1 MNSADQEVR
10 PMSSSWGNCVR
21 ISIFG
26 GSHTQAIGVN
36 MEGLPAGEAI
46 DMERVLAQM
55 ARRAPGQ
62 DKTATTRKESDRPQ
76 ILCGLLDGATTGAP
90 LCAIIENTNQR
101 SKDYSQ
107 LKVLPRPGHADYT
120 AEVKYGG
127 HQDVRGGGHFSGR
140 LTAPMVFAGAVAR
153 QILERRG
160 IGVGSHVLR
169 IAGAELG
176 DQPFDPTEVSAGLL
190 ARLSGEYFPVID
202 PAAKE
207 SMRRSIEE
215 ARMAQDSVGGV
226 VECAVLGMP
235 VGAGDPIFDG
245 AENRIASI
253 IFGIP
258 AVKGIEFGAGFSAAE
273 KRGSANND
281 PMYMGDG
288 GSVRT
293 RTNNSGGILGGITN
307 GMPLIFRA
315 AFKPTPSISREQD
328 TVDLTARTNAKL
340 TVTGRHDPCVV
351 PRAAPVVEAA
361 ASLAALDL
369 LAQSRML

>member
-1 MNSADQEVR
+1 
-10 PMSSSWGNCVR
+10 MSSSWGNSIR

-36 MEGLPAGEAI
+36 IEGLPAGERI
-46 DMERVLAQM
+46 ELPEILAQM

-62 DKTATTRKESDRPQ
+62 DKTATTRKESDQPQ
-76 ILCGLLDGATTGAP
+76 VLCGLLDDFTTGAP

-140 LTAPMVFAGAVAR
+140 LTAPLVFAGAVAR
-153 QILERRG
+153 QILTRRG
-160 IGVGSHVLR
+160 ITVGAHVLK
-169 IAGAELG
+169 IAGAKIN
-176 DQPFDPTEVSAGLL
+176 DQPFHPTEVSRELL
-190 ARLSGEYFPVID
+190 DRLSSEYFPVIN
-202 PAAKE
+202 PEARE
-207 SMRRSIEE
+207 SMRQSIEK
-215 ARMAQDSVGGV
+215 ARLSQDSVGGI
-226 VECAVLGMP
+226 VECAILGMP

-253 IFGIP
+253 AFGIP
-258 AVKGIEFGAGFSAAE
+258 AVKGVEFGAGFSVADS
-273 KRGSANND
+273 RGSENND
-281 PMYMGDG
+281 SMYVSED

-293 RTNNSGGILGGITN
+293 RTNNAGGILGGITN

-315 AFKPTPSISREQD
+315 AFKPTSSISREQD
-328 TVDLTARTNAKL
+328 TVDLSTHTNAKL
-340 TVTGRHDPCVV
+340 VVTGRHDPCVV

-361 ASLAALDL
+361 ASIAALDL